1 MAKPRLFIFGF
12 GYTAGRLARQLA
24 GAGWTIAGTRRPGHV
39 ADADRTGSGPAG
51 VQLFAF
57 DRTTGLDQQARA
69 VLKAASHVL
78 VTIPPDEEGDPA
90 AALLAAEP
98 GLVAQDLRF
107 LGYLS
112 TTGVYGD
119 AGGGWV
125 RESDPPRPGSARAR
139 RRLAAERQWRELAAR
154 HGWPLMIFR
163 LPGIYGPGRSP
174 FDRLVA
180 GTARRIDAG
189 PQHVFSR
196 IHVDDIA
203 RALAAAM
210 ADPEPGAVFNLADD
224 EPAASHEVVAFAA
237 GLLGIEPPPLV
248 PLAEAQLSPMALS
261 FYAECRRVDAGAIK
275 ARYGL
280 AWRYPSYR
288 EGLRAILA
296 ESGFASGAPCAPS
309 GPRSAGG

>member
-12 GYTAGRLARQLA
+12 GYTAGRLARRLVER
-24 GAGWTIAGTRRPGHV
+24 GWAVAGTRRPDHV
-39 ADADRTGSGPAG
+39 AAVEIAG
-51 VQLFAF
+51 VRLFAF
-57 DRTTGLDQQARA
+57 DRATGLCDAARA
-69 VLKAASHVL
+69 ALAAASHVL

-98 GLVAQDLRF
+98 ALVANDLRF

-125 RESDPPRPGSARAR
+125 RESSPPRPGSARAR
-139 RRLAAERQWRELAAR
+139 RRLAAERHWQELAAR

-174 FDRLVA
+174 FERLLA
-180 GTARRIDAG
+180 GTAQRIDAG
-189 PQHVFSR
+189 AEQVFSR

-203 RALAAAM
+203 RALIAAM

-224 EPAASHEVVAFAA
+224 EPAASHEVVAHAA
-237 GLLGIEPPPLV
+237 RLLGIAPPPLV
-248 PLAEAQLSPMALS
+248 PVDQAELSEMARS

-280 AWRYPSYR
+280 SWRYPSYR

-296 ESGFASGAPCAPS
+296 ESGFASDAPCAPS
-309 GPRSAGG
+309 GPRSAGA